1 VRSSVLQRCICLVVF
16 GLVPVAFAQNTGVAV
31 VNSTGSVFL
40 NGAQL
45 SNSNAVTAGDIVQ
58 TKETGTATIN
68 APGTSIAV
76 ESNSILRVQGQSVA
90 LDRGQ
95 ISVATGNG
103 LSVNARDFKITPATN
118 NWTQF
123 YVTRSGGTIN
133 IIARKNDV
141 TVNCGS
147 GSDTVKEGHQLSRED
162 ADNCGLIA
170 KRAGAPTAAKGA
182 ILTSGYAKWVALGT
196 GGGLAAWSLAH
207 GDDPVSPDKP

>member
-1 VRSSVLQRCICLVVF
+1 MRPASIHIVRRSPIVRSSLLQRCICLIVF
-16 GLVPVAFAQNTGVAV
+16 GLAPVVFAQNTGVAV

-58 TKETGTATIN
+58 TKETGTATIK

-76 ESNSILRVQGQSVA
+76 EPNSILRFQGQSVA

-103 LSVNARDFKITPATN
+103 LSVNARDFKITPASN

-123 YVTRSGGTIN
+123 YVTRSGGTIG

-162 ADNCGLIA
+162 SDNCGLIA
-170 KRAGAPTAAKGA
+170 KRAGAP
-182 ILTSGYAKWVALGT
+182 I
-196 GGGLAAWSLAH
+196 
-207 GDDPVSPDKP
+207 